1 MYGRNNSLAVFCM
14 WLTLHPL
21 LSQFVTYRL
30 NSKLLTVVF
39 LDSVVDS
46 CKSFLF
52 ILSVVDW
59 NVA

>member
-14 WLTLHPL
+14 WLNLHPL

-30 NSKLLTVVF
+30 NSKLLTSF